1 MLIDV
6 KTLVWSH
13 GLASHALCCR
23 RPSSTSCSSS
33 YSCDKVEDNM
43 MEDNIKI
50 KIKVEDIMMED
61 NININ
66 IKVDGN
72 NIETSLHLKPKD
84 DKEIFP

>member
-6 KTLVWSH
+6 KTLVRSH
-13 GLASHALCCR
+13 GLSSHALCCR
-23 RPSSTSCSSS
+23 RPSSTSGSSS

-43 MEDNIKI
+43 MEDNINI
-50 KIKVEDIMMED
+50 K
-61 NININ
+61 

-72 NIETSLHLKPKD
+72 NIETSLHLKPTD